1 MLPDKNELERW
12 VESLSTDELEKLF
25 ELVQFEPGTQVY
37 RQQRFEELFNA
48 ELNRSRRNV
57 RRLSLAILRLDNFN
71 ELTHRFGAAVTAGMM
86 KEIGNT
92 VKQYLREADIPIRYG
107 VDGFA
112 IIMPEA
118 PSSGGQVALS
128 RICDKILDNTPPME
142 SAGPVKLSFGLA
154 EFPTDSRESIELEW
168 RAKEALTPYIRTTKP
183 EARKRITR
191 DQVLTDIA
199 WHLMGGTTKWDE
211 HCAGLMREHGITTDE
226 VRTECRKLM
235 D

>member
-25 ELVQFEPGTQVY
+25 VLVQFEPGTQVY
-37 RQQRFEELFNA
+37 RQQRFEELLNC

-71 ELTHRFGAAVTAGMM
+71 ELTHRYGAAMTSGMM

-107 VDGFA
+107 ADGFA

-128 RICDKILDNTPPME
+128 RICDKFGQH
-142 SAGPVKLSFGLA
+142 SADGQCR
-154 EFPTDSRESIELEW
+154 T
-168 RAKEALTPYIRTTKP
+168 AKTFIWHCRVSDRLQ
-183 EARKRITR
+183 RIS
-191 DQVLTDIA
+191 
-199 WHLMGGTTKWDE
+199 
-211 HCAGLMREHGITTDE
+211 
-226 VRTECRKLM
+226 
-235 D
+235 